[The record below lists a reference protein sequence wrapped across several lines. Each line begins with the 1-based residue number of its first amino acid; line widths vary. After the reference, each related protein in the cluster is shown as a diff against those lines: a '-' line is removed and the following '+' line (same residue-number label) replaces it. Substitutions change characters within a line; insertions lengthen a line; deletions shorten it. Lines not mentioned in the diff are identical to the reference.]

1 MNDSVRFDTMAV
13 NEEWSVY
20 MQSLKGKNAIITGGS
35 RGIGFH
41 TALNLANEGVNVAIM
56 GRDEKA
62 LEEAKSEIAETGV
75 EVIAVSADVSDE
87 AGVQAAVKEVNETF
101 DSIDILINN
110 AGMMGSG
117 PFLESRAEDFEK
129 MMQVNVFGMYHMLKA
144 VLPGMVEQK
153 SGDVVN
159 IASVSGLRS
168 GPGGSLYSA
177 TKFAVIGMT
186 EGLLKEMRPHNI
198 RVSYLTPSAVN
209 TSLIGNTKLQED
221 TMTQPEDIADIIVNN
236 LKIHPRTLVKNTE
249 MWATNPLEK

>member
-1 MNDSVRFDTMAV
+1 MIDSVRFDTMAV

-62 LEEAKSEIAETGV
+62 LEEAKAEIAKTGV

-87 AGVQAAVKEVNETF
+87 AGVQTAVKEVNEKF

-110 AGMMGSG
+110 AGMMGNG
-117 PFLESRAEDFEK
+117 PFLESRTEDFEK
-129 MMQVNVFGMYHMLKA
+129 MMQVNVFGMYHMLQA

>member
-1 MNDSVRFDTMAV
+1 
-13 NEEWSVY
+13 

-62 LEEAKSEIAETGV
+62 LEEAKAEIAKTGV

-87 AGVQAAVKEVNETF
+87 AGVQTAVKEVNEKF

-110 AGMMGSG
+110 AGMMGNG
-117 PFLESRAEDFEK
+117 PFLESRTEDFEK
-129 MMQVNVFGMYHMLKA
+129 MMQVNVFGMYHMLQA

-209 TSLIGNTKLQED
+209 TSLIGNTKLQEE

-236 LKIHPRTLVKNTE
+236 LKIHPRTFVKNTE

>member
-1 MNDSVRFDTMAV
+1 
-13 NEEWSVY
+13 
-20 MQSLKGKNAIITGGS
+20 MQNLQGKNAIITGGS

-41 TALNLANEGVNVAIM
+41 TALNLAKEGVNVAIV

-75 EVIAVSADVSDE
+75 EVIAISADVSNE
-87 AGVQAAVKEVNETF
+87 AGVQSAVKEAGEKF
-101 DSIDILINN
+101 ASIDILINN
-110 AGMMGSG
+110 AGIMGNG
-117 PFLESRAEDFEK
+117 PFLESNTEDFEK

-177 TKFAVIGMT
+177 TKFAVVGMT

-209 TSLIGNTKLQED
+209 TSLIGNTKLDED

-249 MWATNPLEK
+249 MWATNPQEK

>member
-1 MNDSVRFDTMAV
+1 
-13 NEEWSVY
+13 

-62 LEEAKSEIAETGV
+62 LEEAKAEIAKTGV

-87 AGVQAAVKEVNETF
+87 AGVQAAVKEVNEKF

-117 PFLESRAEDFEK
+117 PFLESRTEDFEK
-129 MMQVNVFGMYHMLKA
+129 MMQVNVFGMYHMLQA

-236 LKIHPRTLVKNTE
+236 LKIHPRTIK
-249 MWATNPLEK
+249 

>member
-1 MNDSVRFDTMAV
+1 
-13 NEEWSVY
+13 
-20 MQSLKGKNAIITGGS
+20 MQNLEGKNAIITGGS

-41 TALNLANEGVNVAIM
+41 TALNLAKEGVNVAIM

-62 LEEAKSEIAETGV
+62 LEEAKSEIAKTGV
-75 EVIAVSADVSDE
+75 EVIAISADVSDE
-87 AGVQAAVKEVNETF
+87 GGVQSAVKEVKEKF

-117 PFLESRAEDFEK
+117 PFLESKTEDFEK
-129 MMQVNVFGMYHMLKA
+129 MMQVNVFGMYHMLQA

-159 IASVSGLRS
+159 VASVSGLRS

-209 TSLIGNTKLQED
+209 TSLIGNTKLQEE

>member
-1 MNDSVRFDTMAV
+1 
-13 NEEWSVY
+13 

-62 LEEAKSEIAETGV
+62 LEEAKAEIAKTGV

-87 AGVQAAVKEVNETF
+87 AGVQTAVKEVNEKF

-117 PFLESRAEDFEK
+117 PFLESRTEDFEK
-129 MMQVNVFGMYHMLKA
+129 MMQVNVFGMYHMLQA

>member
-1 MNDSVRFDTMAV
+1 
-13 NEEWSVY
+13 
-20 MQSLKGKNAIITGGS
+20 MQNLQGKNAIITGGS

-41 TALNLANEGVNVAIM
+41 TALNLAKEGVNVAIV

-75 EVIAVSADVSDE
+75 EVIAISADVSNE
-87 AGVQAAVKEVNETF
+87 AGVQSAVKEAGEKF
-101 DSIDILINN
+101 ASIDILINN
-110 AGMMGSG
+110 AGIMGNG
-117 PFLESRAEDFEK
+117 PFLESNTEDFEK

-177 TKFAVIGMT
+177 TKFAVVGMT

-209 TSLIGNTKLQED
+209 TSLIGNTKLEED

-249 MWATNPLEK
+249 MWATNPQEK

>member
-1 MNDSVRFDTMAV
+1 
-13 NEEWSVY
+13 
-20 MQSLKGKNAIITGGS
+20 MQNLQGKNAIITGGS

-41 TALNLANEGVNVAIM
+41 TALNLAKEGVNVAIM

-75 EVIAVSADVSDE
+75 EVIAISADVSNE
-87 AGVQAAVKEVNETF
+87 AGVQSAVKEAGEKF

-110 AGMMGSG
+110 AGIMGNG
-117 PFLESRAEDFEK
+117 PFLESNTEDFEK

-177 TKFAVIGMT
+177 TKFAVVGMT

-209 TSLIGNTKLQED
+209 TSLIGNTKLDED

-249 MWATNPLEK
+249 MWATNPQEK

>member
-1 MNDSVRFDTMAV
+1 
-13 NEEWSVY
+13 
-20 MQSLKGKNAIITGGS
+20 MQNLQGKNAIITGGS

-41 TALNLANEGVNVAIM
+41 TALNLADEGVNVAIM

-62 LEEAKSEIAETGV
+62 LEEAKSEIAKTGV
-75 EVIAVSADVSDE
+75 EVIAISADVSNE
-87 AGVQAAVKEVNETF
+87 AGVQSAVEEANETF

-110 AGMMGSG
+110 AGLMDNG
-117 PFLESRAEDFEK
+117 PFLESNTEDFEK

-186 EGLLKEMRPHNI
+186 EGLLKEMRPHNV

-209 TSLIGNTKLQED
+209 TSLIGNTKLDEA

-249 MWATNPLEK
+249 MWATNPQEK

>member
-1 MNDSVRFDTMAV
+1 
-13 NEEWSVY
+13 
-20 MQSLKGKNAIITGGS
+20 MQNLQGKNAIITGGS

-41 TALNLANEGVNVAIM
+41 TALNLAKEGVNVAIM

-62 LEEAKSEIAETGV
+62 LEEAKSEIAKTGV
-75 EVIAVSADVSDE
+75 EVIAISADVSNE
-87 AGVQAAVKEVNETF
+87 AGVQAAVKEADEKF
-101 DSIDILINN
+101 ASFDILINN
-110 AGMMGSG
+110 AGIMGNG
-117 PFLESRAEDFEK
+117 PFLESNTEDFEK

-177 TKFAVIGMT
+177 TKFAVVGMT

-209 TSLIGNTKLQED
+209 TSLIGNTKLDEE
-221 TMTQPEDIADIIVNN
+221 TMTQPEDIAHIIVNN

-249 MWATNPLEK
+249 MWATNPQEK

>member
-1 MNDSVRFDTMAV
+1 MTVNDDR
-13 NEEWSVY
+13 SVY
-20 MQSLKGKNAIITGGS
+20 MQSLQGKNAIVTGGN
-35 RGIGFH
+35 RGIGYH
-41 TALNLANEGVNVAIM
+41 TVLRLANEGVNVAII
-56 GRDEKA
+56 GRDQGALDTAEKNLA
-62 LEEAKSEIAETGV
+62 DTGV
-75 EVIAVSADVSDE
+75 KVLSLKADVADE
-87 AGVQAAVKEVNETF
+87 ADVKDAVTKISSEF

-117 PFLESRAEDFEK
+117 PFLESTTENFEK

-144 VLPGMVEQK
+144 VLPSMVDQV

-198 RVSYLTPSAVN
+198 RMSYLTPSAVN
-209 TSLIGNTKLQED
+209 TALIGNSTLQED

-236 LKIHPRTLVKNTE
+236 LKIHPRTFVKNTE
-249 MWATNPLEK
+249 MWATNPLPKED

>member
-1 MNDSVRFDTMAV
+1 
-13 NEEWSVY
+13 

-62 LEEAKSEIAETGV
+62 LEEAKAEIAKTGV

-87 AGVQAAVKEVNETF
+87 AGVQTAVKEVNEKF

-110 AGMMGSG
+110 AGMMGNG
-117 PFLESRAEDFEK
+117 PFLESRTEDFEK
-129 MMQVNVFGMYHMLKA
+129 MMQVNVFGMYHMLQA

>member
-1 MNDSVRFDTMAV
+1 MAV

-20 MQSLKGKNAIITGGS
+20 MQNLEGKNAIITGGS

-41 TALNLANEGVNVAIM
+41 TALNLAKEGVNVAIM

-62 LEEAKSEIAETGV
+62 LEEAKSEIAKTGV
-75 EVIAVSADVSDE
+75 EVIAISADVSDE
-87 AGVQAAVKEVNETF
+87 GGVQSAVKEVREKF
-101 DSIDILINN
+101 DAIDILINN

-117 PFLESRAEDFEK
+117 PFLESKTEDFEK
-129 MMQVNVFGMYHMLKA
+129 MMQVNVFGMYHMLQA

-159 IASVSGLRS
+159 VASVSGLRS

-177 TKFAVIGMT
+177 TKFAVVGMT

-209 TSLIGNTKLQED
+209 TSLIGNTKLQEE

>member
-1 MNDSVRFDTMAV
+1 
-13 NEEWSVY
+13 

-62 LEEAKSEIAETGV
+62 LEEAKAEIAKTGV

-87 AGVQAAVKEVNETF
+87 AGVQTAVKEVNEKF

-117 PFLESRAEDFEK
+117 PFLESRTEDFEK

>member
-1 MNDSVRFDTMAV
+1 
-13 NEEWSVY
+13 
-20 MQSLKGKNAIITGGS
+20 MQNLQGKNAIITGAS

-41 TALNLANEGVNVAIM
+41 TALNLAHEGVNVAII
-56 GRDEKA
+56 GRDPETLKKA
-62 LEEAKSEIAETGV
+62 LNELEGTGV
-75 EVIAVSADVSDE
+75 KVTAIRADVSDE
-87 AGVQAAVKEVNETF
+87 AGVKAAVKEAQNALGA
-101 DSIDILINN
+101 IDILINN

-117 PFLESRAEDFEK
+117 PFLESKTEDFEK

-177 TKFAVIGMT
+177 TKFAVVGMT

-209 TSLIGNTKLQED
+209 TSLIGNKTLQED

-236 LKIHPRTLVKNTE
+236 LKIHPRTFVKNTE

>member
-1 MNDSVRFDTMAV
+1 
-13 NEEWSVY
+13 
-20 MQSLKGKNAIITGGS
+20 MQNLQGKNAIITGGS

-41 TALNLANEGVNVAIM
+41 TALNLAKEGVNVAIM

-62 LEEAKSEIAETGV
+62 LEEAKSEIAKTGV
-75 EVIAVSADVSDE
+75 EVIAISADVSNE
-87 AGVQAAVKEVNETF
+87 AGVQAAVKEADEKF
-101 DSIDILINN
+101 ASFDILINN
-110 AGMMGSG
+110 AGIMGNG
-117 PFLESRAEDFEK
+117 PFLESNTEDFEK

-177 TKFAVIGMT
+177 TKFAVVGMT

-209 TSLIGNTKLQED
+209 TSLIGNTKLDDD

-249 MWATNPLEK
+249 MWATNPQEK

>member
-1 MNDSVRFDTMAV
+1 
-13 NEEWSVY
+13 
-20 MQSLKGKNAIITGGS
+20 MQNLEGKNAIITGGS

-41 TALNLANEGVNVAIM
+41 TALNLAKEGVNVAIM

-62 LEEAKSEIAETGV
+62 LEEAKSEIAKTGV
-75 EVIAVSADVSDE
+75 EVIAISADVSDE
-87 AGVQAAVKEVNETF
+87 GGVQSAVKEVREKF
-101 DSIDILINN
+101 DAIDILINN

-117 PFLESRAEDFEK
+117 PFLESKTEDFEK
-129 MMQVNVFGMYHMLKA
+129 MMQVNVFGMYHMLQA

-159 IASVSGLRS
+159 VASVSGLRS

-177 TKFAVIGMT
+177 TKFAVVGMT

-209 TSLIGNTKLQED
+209 TSLIGNTKLQEE

>member
-1 MNDSVRFDTMAV
+1 
-13 NEEWSVY
+13 

-62 LEEAKSEIAETGV
+62 LEEAKAEIAKTGV
-75 EVIAVSADVSDE
+75 EVIAVSTDVSDE
-87 AGVQAAVKEVNETF
+87 AGVQTAVKEVNEKF

-117 PFLESRAEDFEK
+117 PFLESRTEDFEK
-129 MMQVNVFGMYHMLKA
+129 IMQVNVFGMYHMLKA

-159 IASVSGLRS
+159 ISSVSGLRS

>member
-1 MNDSVRFDTMAV
+1 
-13 NEEWSVY
+13 
-20 MQSLKGKNAIITGGS
+20 MQNLQGKNAIITGGS

-41 TALNLANEGVNVAIM
+41 TALNLAKEGVNVAIV

-62 LEEAKSEIAETGV
+62 LEEAKSGIAETGV
-75 EVIAVSADVSDE
+75 EVIAISADVSNE
-87 AGVQAAVKEVNETF
+87 AGVQSAVKEAGEKF
-101 DSIDILINN
+101 ASIDILINN
-110 AGMMGSG
+110 AGIMGNG
-117 PFLESRAEDFEK
+117 PFLESNTEDFEK

-177 TKFAVIGMT
+177 TKFAVVGMT

-209 TSLIGNTKLQED
+209 TSLIGNTKLDED

-249 MWATNPLEK
+249 MWATNPQEK

>member
-1 MNDSVRFDTMAV
+1 
-13 NEEWSVY
+13 
-20 MQSLKGKNAIITGGS
+20 MQNLQGKNAIITGGS

-41 TALNLANEGVNVAIM
+41 TALNLAKEGVNVAIM

-62 LEEAKSEIAETGV
+62 LEEAKSEIAKTGV
-75 EVIAVSADVSDE
+75 EVIAISADVSNE
-87 AGVQAAVKEVNETF
+87 AGVQSAVKEAGEKF

-110 AGMMGSG
+110 AGIMGNG
-117 PFLESRAEDFEK
+117 PFLESNTEDFEK

-177 TKFAVIGMT
+177 TKFAVVGMT

-209 TSLIGNTKLQED
+209 TSLIGNTKLDED

-249 MWATNPLEK
+249 MWATNPQEK